1 MIAPPRARLHVS
13 RAPPEGLDW
22 SSTREGFL
30 RRAIGRPPQAFE
42 PAPNKQGGP
51 ASQPEP
57 PTCVGR
63 EGLRARPSAKDAPPL
78 WPSAMAYIPKNV
90 GLRAFRSAGHGC
102 HSVRASIRTCPHRV
116 APGWSIAQ
124 PRASWRAACGWGF
137 AGDAALLAA
146 ALPRGPRCGR
156 HGCFKGCAP
165 EGEGDDEA
173 SSDG

>member
-1 MIAPPRARLHVS
+1 MVIAPPRAWSHVS

-78 WPSAMAYIPKNV
+78 RPSAVASSPRDA
-90 GLRAFRSAGHGC
+90 GPRASRLACHGY
-102 HSVRASIRTCPHRV
+102 HLMRVSVRTYPHWV
-116 APGWSIAQ
+116 APGRMVRGRTPLPPPPYTLTRYPPVGVPVGGGCVRGKSLYTSQ
-124 PRASWRAACGWGF
+124 KKVSHTASVRYATG
-137 AGDAALLAA
+137 
-146 ALPRGPRCGR
+146 
-156 HGCFKGCAP
+156 
-165 EGEGDDEA
+165 
-173 SSDG
+173 